1 MELREMLFSHVR
13 HVEQTLSTLPEPL
26 QAAVRHL
33 RDTDFE
39 KLDVGNYDLRG
50 KDIYVQVVDLMTK
63 PPSELRPEVH
73 RQYIDV
79 QFLCRG
85 RERIGVADDSGNN
98 EIAEDLLAERDI
110 RFYRGIENETMLE
123 MVPGN
128 FAIFFPWD
136 VHRPACQ
143 ADGPQP
149 IRKVVVKVRLAALS
163 QDGGDLGPHGVG

>member
-1 MELREMLFSHVR
+1 MLFSHLR
-13 HVEQTLSTLPEPL
+13 HADQTLSTLPEPL

-39 KLDVGNYDLRG
+39 KLDAGNYDLRG
-50 KDIYVQVVDLMTK
+50 KDIYVQVIDLVTERA
-63 PPSELRPEVH
+63 SELRPEVH
-73 RQYIDV
+73 HQYIDV

-98 EIAEDLLAERDI
+98 EVAEDLLAERDI
-110 RFYRGIENETMLE
+110 KFYRGMEGETVLE
-123 MVPGN
+123 MVPGS

-136 VHRPACQ
+136 VHRPGCQ
-143 ADGPQP
+143 AYSPQP

-163 QDGGDLGPHGVG
+163 QDGGGLGPHGVG